1 MTIPRYPGRPWPS
14 LIWGAALV
22 LAATL
27 GPPLSGATEQE
38 PTVEELLRKTD
49 DLMRGSSSE
58 GTVTMRVKTARW
70 DRSLTMKVWSEGT
83 EKTLFQILA
92 PAKEK
97 GTATL
102 KVDNNIWNYLPKVDR
117 TIKVPASM
125 MSGSWMG
132 SHFTND
138 DIVKESRFVDDFVCE
153 LVGRPGSDTDSHWV
167 IDCVPLPEA
176 PVVWGKVVLK
186 VRAVDEL
193 VDEITYFD
201 EEDRL
206 VRTMTYS
213 DIGELGGRRIPRHM
227 KMVPTD
233 EPDEFTEVI
242 YEDLAFDVKHPA
254 RTFTLQA
261 LRR

>member
-1 MTIPRYPGRPWPS
+1 MTFPRIPGRPRLS
-14 LIWGAALV
+14 MIWGAALA
-22 LAATL
+22 LAAPL
-27 GPPLSGATEQE
+27 ALPPLEATEQE
-38 PTVEELLRKTD
+38 PTVEELLRQTD
-49 DLMRGSSSE
+49 DLMRGSSSKA
-58 GTVTMRVKTARW
+58 TITMRVKTKRW
-70 DRSLTMKVWSEGT
+70 DRTLTMEVWSEGT
-83 EKTLFQILA
+83 EKTLFQILS

-138 DIVKESRFVDDFVCE
+138 DIVKESRFVDDFDCE
-153 LVGRPGSDTDSHWV
+153 LVDRPGSGPDSHWV
-167 IDCVPLPEA
+167 IDCIPLPEA
-176 PVVWGKVVLK
+176 PVVWGKVVVK

-193 VDEITYFD
+193 VDEVTYFD
-201 EEDRL
+201 EDDRL

-213 DIGELGGRRIPRHM
+213 DISELGGRRIPRHL
-227 KMVPTD
+227 KMIPAD
-233 EPDEFTEVI
+233 KPDEFTEVI
-242 YEDLAFDVKHPA
+242 YDELAFDVKHPA
-254 RTFTLQA
+254 RMFSLQA